1 MLGGDGHTL
10 QANFTERLAV
20 GYRYYHAHAAR
31 NAATPIK
38 LQFAFARREAE
49 AGRGRSAAAGD
60 AACTSSG
67 DAVSKGSL
75 AAQDSARR

>member
-1 MLGGDGHTL
+1 VALTVLNMFYKLVVI
-10 QANFTERLAV
+10 AV
-20 GYRYYHAHAAR
+20 S
-31 NAATPIK
+31 IK

-49 AGRGRSAAAGD
+49 AGRGRSAAADG